1 MILSDLKDD
10 ECHHQSVG
18 VPWECAMTVA
28 ESCYGTGSWFNCLL
42 RRGALPWGV
51 GELREGAK
59 GGAAHREAQGRR
71 DKSVPREGM
80 LLFREGRGE
89 DTG

>member
-1 MILSDLKDD
+1 MAQ
-10 ECHHQSVG
+10 E
-18 VPWECAMTVA
+18 
-28 ESCYGTGSWFNCLL
+28 SWFNCLL

-59 GGAAHREAQGRR
+59 GGTAHREAQGRR

-80 LLFREGRGE
+80 LLFRKGRGE